1 MMTARRR
8 RVNQGRNYG
17 VRIRGAADAEGR
29 QKGEARGMNE
39 RIVVGVDGSDS
50 AADALRWAI
59 EQAKT
64 RGATVEAVYAW
75 DPGTLVSLSVPPM
88 IDWEPLREAAEAR
101 PAEIVREA
109 VGSDPGVRIVTKTVT
124 GNPAQVLVNQSA
136 HADLLVVGSL
146 GLGGLKG
153 MLLGSVGHHCA
164 AHSHCPVVIV
174 HSSPVRKAHHP
185 KRETLHARVAV

>member
-1 MMTARRR
+1 MS
-8 RVNQGRNYG
+8 
-17 VRIRGAADAEGR
+17 
-29 QKGEARGMNE
+29 K
-39 RIVVGVDGSDS
+39 RIVVGIDGSDS

-59 EQAKT
+59 EQAKVT
-64 RGATVEAVYAW
+64 GATVEAVYAW
-75 DPGTLVSLSVPPM
+75 DPGALVSLAVPPL
-88 IDWEPLREAAEAR
+88 IDWEPLREAAKAR

-109 VGSDPGVRIVTKTVT
+109 VGNQPGVRIVTKTVT
-124 GNPAQVLVNQSA
+124 GNPAQVLVDRSA

-174 HSSPVRKAHHP
+174 HASPLRETHHP
-185 KRETLHARVAV
+185 KRETLHAHTAV